1 MTFLLGKKILVTGG
15 TGHLGS
21 ALVHHLVQNLKVD
34 PANIRIFYL
43 ANTPTQSV
51 RDVHGLDLFPGNILR
66 FEDVKRA
73 AEGVEYI
80 FHVAGSTSFD
90 PRQKRLQ
97 WFINVEGT
105 RNVLDVFRQSAS
117 IQKMCYTSTVNTL
130 GVPNPVGSI
139 GNFENSDP
147 YKNEPRLHSF
157 RSAEETLTFVDRVH
171 RRQLSNWEKRIGIG
185 YFDSKL
191 AAQELVQ
198 HYGRKFGLNVVSVL
212 PGTLF
217 GPYDFLIGNGIYLLS
232 IYRRQMPGVLK
243 GGISAVHV
251 MDVVEGQILSLEKG
265 QKGARYIITGAKK
278 DNLYL
283 KDMAKIIAEV
293 LRQQFPDKKIRI
305 PSIVFPHWMANTV
318 ALFSE
323 LYAKLFH
330 QPCLLSRAA
339 VKAGSMPLFYTY
351 EKAAQNLEYQ
361 PKRTFRQA
369 VEEMAEYYR
378 AENLFKAKGRY
389 LAGAKVRTDGEEQ

>member
-1 MTFLLGKKILVTGG
+1 MFFSGKKIIVTGG

-21 ALVHHLVQNLKVD
+21 ALVHHLVQNLKLD
-34 PANIRIFYL
+34 ASNIRVFYL
-43 ANTPTQSV
+43 TNTQTHSL
-51 RDVHGLDLFPGNILR
+51 RDIHGLDFFPGNILR

-105 RNVLDVFRQSAS
+105 RNVLEVFRQSPS
-117 IQKMCYTSTVNTL
+117 VQKMCYTSTVNTL

-139 GNFENSDP
+139 GNFESSDP

-157 RSAEETLTFVDRVH
+157 RSAKEALTFVDQVH
-171 RRQLSNWEKRIGIG
+171 RRQLSDWEKRIGIG

-198 HYGRKFGLNVVSVL
+198 QYVREFGLNVVSVL

-232 IYRRQMPGVLK
+232 IYRRKMPGVLK
-243 GGISAVHV
+243 GGISAAHV
-251 MDVVEGQILSLEKG
+251 MDVVEGHILALEAG
-265 QKGARYIITGAKK
+265 QKGARYIITGVKE

-293 LRQQFPDKKIRI
+293 LRQQFPDKKILT

-318 ALFSE
+318 AFFSE
-323 LYAKLFH
+323 LYAKMFQ

-339 VKAGSMPLFYTY
+339 VKAGSMPLFYTH
-351 EKAAQNLEYQ
+351 EKAARDLGYR
-361 PKRTFRQA
+361 PKSTFRQA

-378 AENLFKAKGRY
+378 TENLFKSKGRY
-389 LAGAKVRTDGEEQ
+389 LDQAN